1 MRNLNVIGIIVFFFF
16 SCTSHSYE
24 KAIADWLQ
32 TDNSGTWTDLK
43 VKLIEVVEAKDITV
57 ADSSK
62 IMEAEFEKQ
71 KGAKLTGYKNDI
83 KRHETYLGFAKL
95 SASSEEVQK
104 VQNDL
109 NTLKAQLD
117 STQALTF
124 LPIYTDKK
132 QTDILAKLIKC
143 KYSIVVPILN
153 TRQEKVET
161 FLLTPD
167 QAKCLGRMKKNI

>member
-1 MRNLNVIGIIVFFFF
+1 MNKLILGLILLALS
-16 SCTSHSYE
+16 SCSSSNCE
-24 KAIADWLQ
+24 KAIGDWLQ

-43 VKLIEVVEAKDITV
+43 FKLIDVVETKDLTV
-57 ADSSK
+57 ADSTK
-62 IMEAEFEKQ
+62 IMAAEFEKQ
-71 KGAKLTGYKNDI
+71 KGAKISGYKNDI
-83 KRHETYLGFAKL
+83 KRRETYLGFAKL

-104 VQNDL
+104 IQNDL

-124 LPIYTDKK
+124 HPIYTDKK

-143 KYSIVVPILN
+143 KYSIVVPVLN

-167 QAKCLGRMKKNI
+167 QDKCLGRMKKNI